1 LGPGETEAI
10 SLALDIS
17 VDWIVLDDEPARRL
31 AESLGLPV
39 IGTLGLLL
47 LAKRRRIIDTVK
59 PLADALVVVDFR
71 ATPALLA
78 SVLRQAGEIE

>member
-1 LGPGETEAI
+1 
-10 SLALDIS
+10 
-17 VDWIVLDDEPARRL
+17 
-31 AESLGLPV
+31 V